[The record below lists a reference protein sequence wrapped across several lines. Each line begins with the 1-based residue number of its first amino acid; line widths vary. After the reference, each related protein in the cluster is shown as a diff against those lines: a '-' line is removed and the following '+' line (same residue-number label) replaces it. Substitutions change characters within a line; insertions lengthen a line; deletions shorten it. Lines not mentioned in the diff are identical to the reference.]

1 MRFGGVHAPAS
12 DRRRVALASVARA
25 PYVHASPFAQTI
37 VSPSLREQ
45 LQATLEGSYTLER
58 ELGGG
63 GMSRVFVA
71 EETSCSA
78 GATSPSRGSPR
89 RSDCRPE
96 CTRSR
101 ARSSEPTRRGH
112 RCAGMPGSSA

>member
-1 MRFGGVHAPAS
+1 MRLGGVHAPAS

-58 ELGGG
+58 APAITGPWNTL
-63 GMSRVFVA
+63 A
-71 EETSCSA
+71 A
-78 GATSPSRGSPR
+78 
-89 RSDCRPE
+89 
-96 CTRSR
+96 
-101 ARSSEPTRRGH
+101 PTAPVSGLLEYL
-112 RCAGMPGSSA
+112 APDPV